1 MTKHEII
8 KRLEELDRQEF
19 MVLMIDHWTW
29 EDQEQM
35 RQIKNEQTQL
45 KKMLEEMAD

>member
-29 EDQEQM
+29 EDREQM
-35 RQIKNEQTQL
+35 WKIKNEQTQL

>member
-19 MVLMIDHWTW
+19 MVLMVDRWTW
-29 EDQEQM
+29 EDREQM
-35 RQIKNEQTQL
+35 REIKNEQIQL
-45 KKMLEEMAD
+45 KKMLEEKAE